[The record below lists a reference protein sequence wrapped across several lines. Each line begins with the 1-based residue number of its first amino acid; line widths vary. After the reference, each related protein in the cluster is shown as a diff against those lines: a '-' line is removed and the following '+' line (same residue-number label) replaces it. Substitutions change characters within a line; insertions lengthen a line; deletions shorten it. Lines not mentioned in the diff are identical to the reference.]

1 MDEIKR
7 LCLEQLELLSEKKLL
22 KILEGMNEISRHHC
36 TPENSLPLNWIFTLL
51 LATFIYIY
59 ARQ

>member
-22 KILEGMNEISRHHC
+22 KILEGMNE
-36 TPENSLPLNWIFTLL
+36 
-51 LATFIYIY
+51 TF
-59 ARQ
+59 R

>member
-22 KILEGMNEISRHHC
+22 KILEGMNETSKCHC
-36 TPENSLPLNWIFTLL
+36 TPENSLLLNWIFHSLSSYFMKT
-51 LATFIYIY
+51 YMH
-59 ARQ
+59 